1 MSSIGD
7 LKKNMQEKIKSL
19 KRRKGS
25 DGLRNGLNA
34 HVADLNSRARFLQ
47 EIAIVISRGPAA
59 LRCPDQTS
67 LKWPLALP
75 FGSECSKLWLWRQ
88 GFALKTRTV
97 YSFAATV
104 ISNCKLYEVL
114 SGFEC

>member
-34 HVADLNSRARFLQ
+34 HVADLNSVHDFCKKLQ
-47 EIAIVISRGPAA
+47 SSAQEGRQLYDA
-59 LRCPDQTS
+59 LINIPQVAPGTAVWQRV
-67 LKWPLALP
+67 LKALALEA
-75 FGSECSKLWLWRQ
+75 GLCSQ
-88 GFALKTRTV
+88 NS
-97 YSFAATV
+97 YSLQFC
-104 ISNCKLYEVL
+104 SY
-114 SGFEC
+114 SD